1 MSNRLVR
8 GFAWYTYPDLFGLD
22 APDNADHG
30 HPFAFRPGE
39 VKTPAEVVFC
49 RPATSSDAGIQ
60 NEARANA
67 FLVMTKTQLHPM
79 VCQGWESD
87 PAVLTEKFKT
97 DDGKVKM
104 LRIVQLHHRHR
115 GDLLECELKV
125 EEG

>member
-8 GFAWYTYPDLFGLD
+8 GFAWYTYPDVFGLAAEND
-22 APDNADHG
+22 ADPG
-30 HPFAFRPGE
+30 HPFGFSPGE
-39 VKTPAEVVFC
+39 VKTPAEVVFF
-49 RPATSSDAGIQ
+49 RPARAADAGIH

-67 FLVMTKTQLHPM
+67 YLVMTKTQLHPM
-79 VCQGWESD
+79 VCQGWDSD
-87 PAVLTEKFKT
+87 PAVLTEKYKS